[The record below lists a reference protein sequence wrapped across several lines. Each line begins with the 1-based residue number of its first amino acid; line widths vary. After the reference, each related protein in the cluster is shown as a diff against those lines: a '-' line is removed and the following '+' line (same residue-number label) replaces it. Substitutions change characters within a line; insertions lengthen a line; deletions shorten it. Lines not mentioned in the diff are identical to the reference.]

1 MDQVGEKS
9 KGGRPRDP
17 VWSEFEIVNDPQ
29 KKRLCACI
37 WCRQEM
43 KSEPKRMLLHLTNKC
58 VGIDFETKQKYL
70 ARTGD
75 VRPRHAKDDTV
86 LANRIT
92 KLAAPACRK
101 IVIAGGNFNT
111 AFIHYMATLTGKP
124 RPRVCFLPTAAAD
137 RDTAIIKFYDNCSTL
152 DVEPYVQLSFVNSS
166 KHHQSF
172 DEVLLSM
179 DAIVC
184 SGGNTLNQQAI
195 WRAQGIDIVL
205 RQAWE
210 RGIVLGGASAG
221 SLCWFEEGAS
231 DSRPKELSV
240 VKCLGFLQGSH
251 CPHYSEPDRRTF
263 YHKLVYSGDMK
274 AGYACDN
281 DAGIYFEDFTV
292 KHIVSARADAKV
304 YYVSLSDGKLSE
316 LEIPTTH
323 YINLRSS
330 LTSPRL
336 SMNAQLE
343 RQQRPTLDAESFGDD
358 LWCNFFDES
367 GEAAT
372 TAQGSDAQASTTPHG
387 WSDSVLSDES
397 LALGDHDANMLPARL
412 DEFDTKAI
420 SMASDNSSHNHFPA
434 QFGPSIQYPLVA
446 IPIASAAL
454 SKPLCRYDG
463 LLLVGTEQVQEPGQ
477 NYPPD
482 QNRIFTTNFR
492 AVNAAASTSSVPVPG
507 VVRDMQW
514 MNPTL
519 VVLAVGKDIQFLHI
533 ALNAGSEFCAC
544 HLQEPISIAHS
555 DTIREIAVPQGGH
568 EGTILS
574 GGFDETVCLT
584 DVENHDVVMKFDAR
598 NVVSSVR
605 WTPEANHVSWTTDGG
620 NVSIADTRIRSATG
634 QINFETPTYLR
645 FDHTGGLFTHD
656 YFSMHSIVLGYES
669 GLLAFLD
676 IRKPGMQS
684 CYMTCKSPLESIGEV
699 RKSTSNDFAIFGAG
713 GFSLLDLH
721 DADANSDKMG
731 IGFAPKLMEA
741 CKTSGDFALGNNNLM
756 AVSDSLGI
764 VSVYDTQHLRRDH
777 TMSF

>member
-1 MDQVGEKS
+1 
-9 KGGRPRDP
+9 
-17 VWSEFEIVNDPQ
+17 
-29 KKRLCACI
+29 
-37 WCRQEM
+37 
-43 KSEPKRMLLHLTNKC
+43 
-58 VGIDFETKQKYL
+58 
-70 ARTGD
+70 
-75 VRPRHAKDDTV
+75 
-86 LANRIT
+86 
-92 KLAAPACRK
+92 
-101 IVIAGGNFNT
+101 
-111 AFIHYMATLTGKP
+111 
-124 RPRVCFLPTAAAD
+124 
-137 RDTAIIKFYDNCSTL
+137 
-152 DVEPYVQLSFVNSS
+152 
-166 KHHQSF
+166 
-172 DEVLLSM
+172 
-179 DAIVC
+179 
-184 SGGNTLNQQAI
+184 
-195 WRAQGIDIVL
+195 
-205 RQAWE
+205 
-210 RGIVLGGASAG
+210 
-221 SLCWFEEGAS
+221 
-231 DSRPKELSV
+231 
-240 VKCLGFLQGSH
+240 
-251 CPHYSEPDRRTF
+251 
-263 YHKLVYSGDMK
+263 
-274 AGYACDN
+274 
-281 DAGIYFEDFTV
+281 
-292 KHIVSARADAKV
+292 
-304 YYVSLSDGKLSE
+304 
-316 LEIPTTH
+316 
-323 YINLRSS
+323 
-330 LTSPRL
+330 
-336 SMNAQLE
+336 
-343 RQQRPTLDAESFGDD
+343 
-358 LWCNFFDES
+358 
-367 GEAAT
+367 
-372 TAQGSDAQASTTPHG
+372 
-387 WSDSVLSDES
+387 
-397 LALGDHDANMLPARL
+397 
-412 DEFDTKAI
+412 
-420 SMASDNSSHNHFPA
+420 MASDNSSHNHFPA

-446 IPIASAAL
+446 IPIASAGFHALSKPWRIDFGIVAL

-574 GGFDETVCLT
+574 GGRNTIGPCICSTCLCVGFDETVCLT

-684 CYMTCKSPLESIGEV
+684 CPLESIGEV